1 VLFRSLDALLDKAKA
16 KGIFGTK
23 MRSVIQQANAAGIQA
38 VVDQQFEVAR
48 QIIAKGLVPIVEPEV
63 DIHCTDK
70 AAAEKLLKAALL
82 AGLDKLPANELVILK
97 LTLPEEDNLYLDCI
111 KHRNVLKVVALSGGY
126 PREESNARLARQTA
140 MVASFSRALSEGLS
154 AQQSDGEF
162 DATMNASI
170 QSIFEASK
178 FKA

>member
-1 VLFRSLDALLDKAKA
+1 
-16 KGIFGTK
+16 
-23 MRSVIQQANAAGIQA
+23 
-38 VVDQQFEVAR
+38 
-48 QIIAKGLVPIVEPEV
+48 
-63 DIHCTDK
+63 
-70 AAAEKLLKAALL
+70 
-82 AGLDKLPANELVILK
+82 VILK

-111 KHRNVLKVVALSGGY
+111 KHLNVLKVVALSGGY